1 MDYSGRL
8 FRQGKASISAEVAG
22 IFERLGMDGPGAGRT
37 GWKSSAVIYCWAVS
51 FAASS
56 GQKLLEIG
64 ERPGVRHLVSLT
76 GCPIL

>member
-8 FRQGKASISAEVAG
+8 FVQGKASISAEVAG
-22 IFERLGMDGPGAGRT
+22 IFERWDGVRGLAEPVGKAPRGSVAGPSCT
-37 GWKSSAVIYCWAVS
+37 S
-51 FAASS
+51 FA
-56 GQKLLEIG
+56 KLLEIG